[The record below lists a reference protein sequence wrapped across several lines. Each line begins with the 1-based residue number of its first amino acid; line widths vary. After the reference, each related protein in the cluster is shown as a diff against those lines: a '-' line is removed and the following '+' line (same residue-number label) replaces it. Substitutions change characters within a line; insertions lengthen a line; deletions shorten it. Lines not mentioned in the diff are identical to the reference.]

1 MIELLT
7 PFEGQIVSLHRKE
20 HLDYIREP
28 KNTAA
33 SDVDWLRL
41 KESGADLSYPP
52 VVTFSCS
59 PAGQGE
65 LLLTHPGG
73 EVTCHA
79 VKDGQAEI
87 GNLKIGATYRWQVCI
102 DGACSE
108 VRSFQTSDVP
118 PRLLRV
124 DGITNV
130 RDFGGFSTADGKRI
144 RQGLLYR
151 TSEMDTHAEITD
163 AGRATLAALGIR
175 TDLDIRGCND
185 EHRAPVLDEAMTE
198 WVNIPMVAYDKLFS
212 SEAFIKAYGEG
223 YALLA
228 DKARY
233 PMIVHCWG
241 GIDRTGCWLFI
252 LGGMLGVPEEQLF
265 LDYEFS
271 SFSRWGRRSRYS
283 DQFRA
288 FYDGLMTY
296 GDTLQ
301 EACRRFMLAAGVTE
315 AKMEQIQSI
324 LTEI

>member
-1 MIELLT
+1 MTELLA
-7 PFEGQIVSLHRKE
+7 PSEGQTVFLQTE
-20 HLDYIREP
+20 EQLDYIREP

-33 SDVDWLRL
+33 ADVDWLRL
-41 KESGADLSYPP
+41 RESGKELSYPRP
-52 VVTFSCS
+52 VVLTYA
-59 PAGQGE
+59 PATAATV
-65 LLLTHPGG
+65 LLTHPDGSVTRHAAEGG
-73 EVTCHA
+73 R
-79 VKDGQAEI
+79 AELF
-87 GNLKIGATYRWQVCI
+87 NLRIGATYRWQVCI
-102 DGACSE
+102 NGEC
-108 VRSFQTSDVP
+108 SDVRCFHTADVA
-118 PRLLRV
+118 PRMLKV

-130 RDFGGFSTADGKRI
+130 RDFGGFHTADGKRL

-151 TSEMDTHAEITD
+151 TSEMDTHVEITET
-163 AGRATLAALGIR
+163 GKATLAALGIR

-185 EHRAPVLDEAMTE
+185 EHRAPALDEALIE
-198 WVNIPMVAYDKLFS
+198 WVNIPLVAYEKIFTDK
-212 SEAFIKAYGEG
+212 AFIEAYGKS

-288 FYDGLMTY
+288 FYEGLMTY

-301 EACRRFMLAAGVTE
+301 DACHRFMLAAGVTE
-315 AKMEQIQSI
+315 AQIAQIRNI
-324 LTEI
+324 LTEA